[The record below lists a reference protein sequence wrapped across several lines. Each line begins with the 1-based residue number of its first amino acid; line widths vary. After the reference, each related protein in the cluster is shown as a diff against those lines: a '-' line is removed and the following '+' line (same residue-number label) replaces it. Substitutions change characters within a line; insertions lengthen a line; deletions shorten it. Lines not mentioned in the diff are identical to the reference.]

1 MSRGLGKTEMGI
13 IRALGARE
21 PRSLRELASEVYG
34 EETPSRAG
42 YVATARA
49 VRNLARRGWAS
60 VHGRWRCRVTLTP
73 SARLAVYLATHT
85 AAGVRQAVG
94 AGR

>member
-34 EETPSRAG
+34 EETPSRAAS
-42 YVATARA
+42 VATARA
-49 VRNLARRGWAS
+49 VRGLTRRGWTS
-60 VHGRWRCRVTLTP
+60 TDGRWRCRVMLTP
-73 SARLAVYLATHT
+73 SARLALWMATHN
-85 AAGVRQAVG
+85 AAGVRQVVDA
-94 AGR
+94 AR